1 LQRYI
6 SSKAAGAPDR
16 RQEREDTSLV
26 ISLKLDL
33 LTNARV
39 VDDAIRFVFEKTKKS
54 SKKERSASVDKE
66 EITTTTTTNQVF

>member
-1 LQRYI
+1 M
-6 SSKAAGAPDR
+6 SCWTDSNSKGSMEYFAPDR

-39 VDDAIRFVFEKTKKS
+39 VDDAIRFVFEKTKES
-54 SKKERSASVDKE
+54 S
-66 EITTTTTTNQVF
+66 NLN

>member
-54 SKKERSASVDKE
+54 SKIFPEDKSVLH
-66 EITTTTTTNQVF
+66 ISHR